1 MIEFKSSLLRK
12 IFYIIFAF
20 LALVGLF
27 LVVTAYLNPSSAMGL
42 LQIIMFQFFCIFLPL
57 LVLVLALTKPTL
69 KNTSGKKGRA
79 GIWIPVLTFAIL
91 AGLAVGGLAVPPNR
105 PRTPPEAG

>member
-1 MIEFKSSLLRK
+1 MIEFKSSLFWK

-42 LQIIMFQFFCIFLPL
+42 MQIIMFQFICIFLPL
-57 LVLVLALTKPTL
+57 LLLVFALTKPTL
-69 KNTSGKKGRA
+69 KNTTGKKVRA
-79 GIWIPVLTFAIL
+79 GIWIPVLTFVLMAV
-91 AGLAVGGLAVPPNR
+91 LAVGLM
-105 PRTPPEAG
+105 T